1 MMVSKL
7 FTALAAA
14 GVAAA
19 AGTNVA
25 KFNAYWGQSGPPNES
40 LRQRCDEGADYI
52 SLSFVTSSP
61 EKNPDTGYPG
71 INFAAHCWAEVF
83 EVDGKKSKL
92 FRHCG
97 TIKDDLQY
105 CRDKGIKMLLAIG
118 GEWNKDTAD
127 YRVTT
132 ENNGRKFANFL
143 WGAFGPYKS
152 SWTGP
157 RPFDKSDT
165 ERSAI
170 DGFDFDLELPKEN
183 GKHFDNKPWIA
194 MIDQFRKL
202 SKDVFITGA
211 PQCPTADE
219 WFSMKD
225 MIQKAQFDALFI
237 QFYNNPGC
245 DLKNANFNYKT
256 WEGIIAAS
264 DKSKHAKLFVGVP
277 ASDDA
282 AGSGYVAPKDLEKV
296 ICPIAKSPSFGGI
309 SIWDMYRGLNNV
321 VDGKSF
327 NQHVQDI
334 LSKCGEQTATS
345 TTLSTTSISTAT
357 TASSSSIATT
367 SISTVLTST
376 PSSIHS
382 TVVPSGSNNTSS
394 ALPTTISSSSVKL
407 AGTGNAR
414 SSSSVQLT
422 STGSSRAAV
431 PTPGT
436 ASVPSGSH
444 SSLVHSSAAAT
455 TTPRVTVAPWS
466 NSTTTSQEM
475 TTSTVYTTA
484 TRTITDCP
492 PSVTNCP
499 ARVVIETIALYT
511 VRPVTKTNHIPPKPT
526 AKPSQPTE
534 EMTTSSVY
542 TTKTYTI
549 TKTIFVSTTVC
560 PVTKTDEAPKPTA
573 KPSQPTEEMTT
584 SSVYTTKTYTITSC
598 PPIVPN
604 CPVGHVTTE
613 TIFVSTTVCP
623 VTKTDEA
630 PKPTAKPSQPTEEM
644 TTSSVY
650 TTKTYTITSCPPI
663 VPNCPVGHVTT
674 ETIFVSTTVCP
685 VTKTDE
691 APKPTA
697 KPIQPTEEMTTSS
710 VYTTK
715 TYTITSCP
723 PSVPNCPVGHVTTET
738 KFVSTTVC
746 PVADVPQPTHPAGKL
761 PGGEPSGNKP
771 AWKPTGGEQPSGDKL
786 TGGEQP
792 SSNKPSSNKPTGGE
806 QPSGNKPTGNEQ
818 PSGHKPSGNK
828 PAESPAATT
837 TMNKT
842 IVKTMSA
849 IPETTL
855 TVVPV
860 RPSGS
865 QCPGGPDCPAPSA
878 EHNKCS
884 GADCPPSGTSA
895 PSVSAVKPSTPVVTG
910 GASSVAAGLVALAA
924 AQIFL
929 L

>member
-83 EVDGKKSKL
+83 DVDGKKSKL
-92 FRHCG
+92 FSHCQ
-97 TIKDDLQY
+97 TIKNDLQY

-118 GEWNKDTAD
+118 GEWNENTAD

-132 ENNGRKFANFL
+132 EEKGREFADFL
-143 WGAFGPYKS
+143 WKAFGPHDP
-152 SWTGP
+152 SWPGP
-157 RPFDKSDT
+157 RPFDKSAT
-165 ERSAI
+165 EHSAI

-219 WFSMKD
+219 WFSMKE

-245 DLKNANFNYKT
+245 DLKNANFNYKM
-256 WEGIIAAS
+256 WEDIIARS
-264 DKSKHAKLFVGVP
+264 DKSKNAKLFVGVP
-277 ASDDA
+277 ASDAA

-334 LSKCGEQTATS
+334 LSKCGEQIATS

-367 SISTVLTST
+367 STSTVLTST

-394 ALPTTISSSSVKL
+394 ALPTTIPSSSVKL

-422 STGSSRAAV
+422 GTGSSRAAV

-499 ARVVIETIALYT
+499 ARVVTETIALYT
-511 VRPVTKTNHIPPKPT
+511 TVCPVTKTNHIPPKPT
-526 AKPSQPTE
+526 AKPSQT
-534 EMTTSSVY
+534 
-542 TTKTYTI
+542 
-549 TKTIFVSTTVC
+549 
-560 PVTKTDEAPKPTA
+560 
-573 KPSQPTEEMTT
+573 TEEMTT

-598 PPIVPN
+598 PPSVPN

-663 VPNCPVGHVTT
+663 VPNCPVGQVTT
-674 ETIFVSTTVCP
+674 ETVFVSTTVCP

-746 PVADVPQPTHPAGKL
+746 PVADVPQPTHPAGKP

-771 AWKPTGGEQPSGDKL
+771 WKP

-792 SSNKPSSNKPTGGE
+792 SSNKPSGNKPTGE
-806 QPSGNKPTGNEQ
+806 QPSGNKPAGEQ
-818 PSGHKPSGNK
+818 PSGNKPWKPTGGEQPSGNK

-865 QCPGGPDCPAPSA
+865 ECPGGPDCPAPSA

-884 GADCPPSGTSA
+884 GADCPPSGTSV
-895 PSVSAVKPSTPVVTG
+895 PSASVVKPSIPVVTG
-910 GASSVAAGLVALAA
+910 GASSVAAGLVALVA

>member
-1 MMVSKL
+1 MVSKL

-118 GEWNKDTAD
+118 GEWNENTAD

-132 ENNGRKFANFL
+132 EEKGREFADFL

-170 DGFDFDLELPKEN
+170 DGFDFDLELPKVH

-202 SKDVFITGA
+202 SNDVFITGA

-219 WFSMKD
+219 WFSMKE

-264 DKSKHAKLFVGVP
+264 DKSKNAKLFVGIP
-277 ASDDA
+277 SSDA
-282 AGSGYVAPKDLEKV
+282 AASSGYVAPKDLEKV
-296 ICPIAKSPSFGGI
+296 ICPIAKSRSFGGI
-309 SIWDMYRGLNNV
+309 SIWDMYRGLKNE

-327 NQHVQDI
+327 NQHVKDI

-367 SISTVLTST
+367 STSTVLTST

-414 SSSSVQLT
+414 SSPSVQLT
-422 STGSSRAAV
+422 GTGSSRAAV
-431 PTPGT
+431 PTPAT

-444 SSLVHSSAAAT
+444 SSLVHSSVAAT
-455 TTPRVTVAPWS
+455 TTPRITVAPWS

-475 TTSTVYTTA
+475 TTSTIYTTA

-499 ARVVIETIALYT
+499 ARVVTETIALYT
-511 VRPVTKTNHIPPKPT
+511 TVCPVTKTNHIPPKPT

-549 TKTIFVSTTVC
+549 TSC
-560 PVTKTDEAPKPTA
+560 AP
-573 KPSQPTEEMTT
+573 
-584 SSVYTTKTYTITSC
+584 SV
-598 PPIVPN
+598 PD

-663 VPNCPVGHVTT
+663 VPNCPVGQVTT
-674 ETIFVSTTVCP
+674 ETVFVSTTVCP

-715 TYTITSCP
+715 TYTITSCA
-723 PSVPNCPVGHVTTET
+723 PSVPDCPVGHVTTET

-746 PVADVPQPTHPAGKL
+746 PVADVPQPTHPAGKP

-771 AWKPTGGEQPSGDKL
+771 WKPI
-786 TGGEQP
+786 GGEQP
-792 SSNKPSSNKPTGGE
+792 SSNKPSGNKPTGE
-806 QPSGNKPTGNEQ
+806 QPSGNKPAGEQ
-818 PSGHKPSGNK
+818 PSGNKPAGEQPTGNKPWKPTGGEQPSGNK

-884 GADCPPSGTSA
+884 GADCPPSGTSV
-895 PSVSAVKPSTPVVTG
+895 PSASVVKPSIPVVTG
-910 GASSVAAGLVALAA
+910 GASSVAAGLVALVA

>member
-1 MMVSKL
+1 MVSKL

-25 KFNAYWGQSGPPNES
+25 KFNAYWGQSGPWDER
-40 LRQRCDEGADYI
+40 LRDRCDEGADYI

-61 EKNPDTGYPG
+61 ENNPDTGYPG

-118 GEWNKDTAD
+118 GEWNENTAD

-132 ENNGRKFANFL
+132 EEKGREFADFL
-143 WGAFGPYKS
+143 WKAFGPHDP
-152 SWTGP
+152 SWPGP
-157 RPFDKSDT
+157 RPFDKSAT
-165 ERSAI
+165 EHSAI

-219 WFSMKD
+219 WFSMKE

-256 WEGIIAAS
+256 WEDIIAAS
-264 DKSKHAKLFVGVP
+264 DKSKNAKLFVGVP
-277 ASDDA
+277 SSDAA

-327 NQHVQDI
+327 NQHVKDI

-357 TASSSSIATT
+357 TASSSSIAST
-367 SISTVLTST
+367 STSTVLTST

-382 TVVPSGSNNTSS
+382 TVVPSGSNSTSS

-422 STGSSRAAV
+422 GTGSSRAAV

-499 ARVVIETIALYT
+499 ARVVTETIALYT
-511 VRPVTKTNHIPPKPT
+511 TVCPVTKTNHIPPKPT

-549 TKTIFVSTTVC
+549 TSCPPSVPNCPVGHVTTETIFVSTTVC
-560 PVTKTDEAPKPTA
+560 PVTKTDEAPKPTP
-573 KPSQPTEEMTT
+573 KPTQPTEEMTT

-630 PKPTAKPSQPTEEM
+630 PKPT
-644 TTSSVY
+644 
-650 TTKTYTITSCPPI
+650 
-663 VPNCPVGHVTT
+663 
-674 ETIFVSTTVCP
+674 
-685 VTKTDE
+685 
-691 APKPTA
+691 PKPT
-697 KPIQPTEEMTTSS
+697 QPTEEMTTSS

-746 PVADVPQPTHPAGKL
+746 PVADVPQPTHPAGKP
-761 PGGEPSGNKP
+761 PGGEPSGDKPAGKPPGGEPSGDKP

-792 SSNKPSSNKPTGGE
+792 SSNKPTGGE

-818 PSGHKPSGNK
+818 PSGNK

-842 IVKTMSA
+842 IVKTMSP

-895 PSVSAVKPSTPVVTG
+895 PSVPAVKPSTPVVTG
-910 GASSVAAGLVALAA
+910 GASSVAAGLVALVA

>member
-1 MMVSKL
+1 MVSKL

-19 AGTNVA
+19 AGTNVG
-25 KFNAYWGQSGPPNES
+25 KFNAYWGQSGPPDES

-61 EKNPDTGYPG
+61 EMNPDTGYPG

-83 EVDGKKSKL
+83 EVNGKKSKL
-92 FRHCG
+92 YKNCN

-105 CRDKGIKMLLAIG
+105 CRKKGIKMLLAIG
-118 GEWNKDTAD
+118 GEWNQNTAD

-132 ENNGRKFANFL
+132 ERNGREFADFL
-143 WGAFGPYKS
+143 WGAFGPYNS
-152 SWTGP
+152 SWKGP
-157 RPFDKSDT
+157 RPFDKSDN

-194 MIDQFRKL
+194 MIDQFRQL
-202 SKDVFITGA
+202 SKDIFITGA

-219 WFSMKD
+219 WFSMKE
-225 MIQKAQFDALFI
+225 MIQEAQFDALFI

-245 DLKNANFNYKT
+245 DLKNANFNYKK
-256 WEGIIAAS
+256 WEDIIARS
-264 DKSKHAKLFVGVP
+264 EKSKNAKLFVGIP
-277 ASDDA
+277 SSEKAAS
-282 AGSGYVAPKDLEKV
+282 SGYIAPEDLEKI
-296 ICPIAKSPSFGGI
+296 ICPIAKKPSFGGI
-309 SIWDMYRGLNNV
+309 SIWDMFRGSENV

-327 NQHVQDI
+327 NEHVKDI

-357 TASSSSIATT
+357 TTSS
-367 SISTVLTST
+367 STVLTSIS
-376 PSSIHS
+376 SSINS
-382 TVVPSGSNNTSS
+382 AVVPLGSNSTSS
-394 ALPTTISSSSVKL
+394 ALPTISSSSVKL

-422 STGSSRAAV
+422 GTGSSRAAV

-499 ARVVIETIALYT
+499 ARVITETIALYT
-511 VRPVTKTNHIPPKPT
+511 TVCPVTKTNHIPPRPT

-534 EMTTSSVY
+534 ELTTSSVY

-549 TKTIFVSTTVC
+549 TSCPPSVPNCPVGHVTTETIFVSTTVC
-560 PVTKTDEAPKPTA
+560 PVTKTDEAPKTTA
-573 KPSQPTEEMTT
+573 KPSQPTEELTT

-630 PKPTAKPSQPTEEM
+630 PKPIATPSQPAQEM
-644 TTSSVY
+644 TTSTVY
-650 TTKTYTITSCPPI
+650 TT
-663 VPNCPVGHVTT
+663 
-674 ETIFVSTTVCP
+674 
-685 VTKTDE
+685 
-691 APKPTA
+691 
-697 KPIQPTEEMTTSS
+697 Q
-710 VYTTK
+710 

-723 PSVPNCPVGHVTTET
+723 PSVPNCPIGQVTTET

-746 PVADVPQPTHPAGKL
+746 PVADVPQPTHPAGKP

-771 AWKPTGGEQPSGDKL
+771 WKPTGGEQPSGDKS

-792 SSNKPSSNKPTGGE
+792 SSSK
-806 QPSGNKPTGNEQ
+806 PSGNKPSGNQ
-818 PSGHKPSGNK
+818 PSGNQPSGNQPSGNQPSGNQPSGNQPSGNQPTGNK
-828 PAESPAATT
+828 PAESPAKT

-855 TVVPV
+855 NVVPV

-895 PSVSAVKPSTPVVTG
+895 PSVPAVKPSTPVVTG
-910 GASSVAAGLVALAA
+910 GASSVAAGLVALVA